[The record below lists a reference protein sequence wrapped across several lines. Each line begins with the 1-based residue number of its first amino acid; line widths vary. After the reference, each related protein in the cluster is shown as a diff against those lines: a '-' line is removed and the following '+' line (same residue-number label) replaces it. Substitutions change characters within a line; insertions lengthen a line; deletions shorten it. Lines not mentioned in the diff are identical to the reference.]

1 MHTSLALTS
10 RGTAL
15 AMSNDSFG
23 GLRRSDDALA
33 DELTLRQRLEEDGY
47 LYIPGFFE
55 SDAIMEVRRELC
67 AQLERT
73 GKLDP
78 DFPAIDAVP
87 CPPDKTPAYPA
98 GAQNFPID
106 RRHPTLERFLFG
118 PRIMDFYGRFLGGAP
133 RHYDHTWIRAVSPGM
148 GTPPH
153 CDLVYMGRGTHN
165 VCTAWIPYGDT
176 PLDLGGLMMLEGSH
190 KQSERLANY
199 LAKDVD
205 TYCANRSENT
215 KKAGWLAKDPA
226 MLREKL
232 GGRWLTTEF
241 KAGDLLTF
249 GMKMV
254 HASLDNQSDR
264 IRLSTDTRYQLAN
277 EEIDNRWIGPDTEE
291 WAAKNRV
298 GLIC

>member
-1 MHTSLALTS
+1 M
-10 RGTAL
+10 GD
-15 AMSNDSFG
+15 DSFEE
-23 GLRRSDDALA
+23 LRRSDDVLA
-33 DELTLRQRLEEDGY
+33 DAVALRERMAEDGY

-55 SDAIMEVRRELC
+55 RAEVMEVRGELC
-67 AQLERT
+67 AQLELA

-87 CPPDKTPAYPA
+87 CPPDKTPVYAP
-98 GAQNFPID
+98 GAQKFPID

-118 PRIMDFYGRFLGGAP
+118 RRIMEFYGRFLGGVP
-133 RHYDHTWIRAVSPGM
+133 RHYDHTWIRAVGPGM

-176 PLDLGGLMMLEGSH
+176 PLELGGLMLLEGSH
-190 KQSERLANY
+190 KQSGRIANY

-205 TYCANRSENT
+205 TYCTNRTVNT
-215 KKAGWLAKDPA
+215 HKAGWLAKDPA

-254 HASLDNQSDR
+254 HASLDNQSTS

-298 GLIC
+298 GQIC